1 MGRYLARRLLL
12 LVPVALGIT
21 IVTFFLL
28 RLIPGDPAVIML
40 DNRAT
45 ADNVARLRHQLG
57 LNRPLVVQY
66 LFFLRN
72 IAVGRLGESLIY
84 RTQVLP
90 IILGHLPVTL
100 FLAVYSTVLAA
111 AVAVPLGTWAALRR
125 GTSPDQVIR
134 LGVLFSLATPNYWA
148 AIVLLLVFSIELR
161 WFPVGGYGATFG
173 DHLRHL
179 FLPALTLALSLT
191 PILVRTLRHNVLEVL
206 RTEYVR
212 TARAKGLRAATVLT
226 RHVLRNSL
234 ISTVSILGVNLG
246 FLVGGAVVT
255 ETVYAIPGTGFL
267 LIKSTFARDYPMV
280 QGLTLM
286 FAGLVIL
293 VNLLT
298 DVTYAVLDPR
308 VTYDCRGPGRLV
320 CGAARVAGSP

>member
-1 MGRYLARRLLL
+1 MGRYLVRRLLL
-12 LVPVALGIT
+12 LLPVALGVT

-28 RLIPGDPAVIML
+28 RLIPGDPAAMML

-45 ADNVARLRHQLG
+45 AENVARLRHQLG
-57 LNRPLVVQY
+57 LDRPLFIQY
-66 LFFLRN
+66 LLFLQN
-72 IAVGRLGESLIY
+72 IVTGRLGESLYY
-84 RTQVLP
+84 RSQVLP
-90 IILGHLPVTL
+90 IILERLPVTL
-100 FLAVYSTVLAA
+100 FLAAYSTILAA
-111 AVAVPLGTWAALRR
+111 IVAVPLGAWAALQKGRA
-125 GTSPDQVIR
+125 SDQVIR

-148 AIVLLLVFSIELR
+148 AIVLLLVFSVELR
-161 WFPVGGYGATFG
+161 WFPVGGFGTTFG
-173 DHLRHL
+173 EHLRHL
-179 FLPALTLALSLT
+179 LLPALTIALSLV
-191 PILVRTLRHNVLEVL
+191 PILVRTLRHNILEVL

-212 TARAKGLRAATVLT
+212 TARAKGLRRMTVFS

-234 ISTVSILGVNLG
+234 ISTVSLLGLHLG

-255 ETVYAIPGTGFL
+255 ETVYAIPGSGFL

-298 DVTYAVLDPR
+298 DVTYAALDPR
-308 VTYDCRGPGRLV
+308 VTYD
-320 CGAARVAGSP
+320 

>member
-308 VTYDCRGPGRLV
+308 VTYD
-320 CGAARVAGSP
+320 

>member
-12 LVPVALGIT
+12 LVPVAFGIT
-21 IVTFFLL
+21 VVTFFLL

-45 ADNVARLRHQLG
+45 ADNVARLRHQLA
-57 LNRPLVVQY
+57 LDRPLAMQY
-66 LFFLRN
+66 LFFVRN

-111 AVAVPLGTWAALRR
+111 AVALPLGTWAALRR

-161 WFPVGGYGATFG
+161 WFPVGGYGTTFG

-267 LIKSTFARDYPMV
+267 LIRSTFARDYPMV

-308 VTYDCRGPGRLV
+308 VTYD
-320 CGAARVAGSP
+320 

>member
-12 LVPVALGIT
+12 LLPVALGIT

-40 DNRAT
+40 DSRAT
-45 ADNVARLRHQLG
+45 AKNVARLRHQLG
-57 LNRPLVVQY
+57 LDRPLLVQY
-66 LFFLRN
+66 LVFLQN
-72 IAVGRLGESLIY
+72 IARGRLAESLIY

-90 IILGHLPVTL
+90 IILGRLPVTL
-100 FLAVYSTVLAA
+100 FLAVYSTILAA
-111 AVAVPLGTWAALRR
+111 VVAVPLGTWAALRKGR
-125 GTSPDQVIR
+125 SSDQLIR
-134 LGVLFSLATPNYWA
+134 FGVLFSLATPNYWV
-148 AIVLLLVFSIELR
+148 AIVLLLVFSVELR
-161 WFPVGGYGATFG
+161 WLPVGGYGRTFG

-179 FLPALTLALSLT
+179 FLPALTIALSLC

-206 RTEYVR
+206 RTDYVR
-212 TARAKGLRAATVLT
+212 TARAKGLRAMTVFT
-226 RHVLRNSL
+226 RYVLRNSL
-234 ISTVSILGVNLG
+234 VSTVSILGVYLG

-255 ETVYAIPGTGFL
+255 ETVYAIPGTGYL

-286 FAGLVIL
+286 FAMLVIA

-298 DVTYAVLDPR
+298 DLTYALLDPR
-308 VTYDCRGPGRLV
+308 VRYE
-320 CGAARVAGSP
+320 

>member
-1 MGRYLARRLLL
+1 
-12 LVPVALGIT
+12 
-21 IVTFFLL
+21 
-28 RLIPGDPAVIML
+28 
-40 DNRAT
+40 
-45 ADNVARLRHQLG
+45 
-57 LNRPLVVQY
+57 
-66 LFFLRN
+66 
-72 IAVGRLGESLIY
+72 
-84 RTQVLP
+84 
-90 IILGHLPVTL
+90 
-100 FLAVYSTVLAA
+100 AVYSTVLAA

-308 VTYDCRGPGRLV
+308 VTYD
-320 CGAARVAGSP
+320 

>member
-12 LVPVALGIT
+12 LLPVALGIT

-45 ADNVARLRHQLG
+45 AENVARLRHSLG
-57 LNRPLVVQY
+57 LDRPLLMQY
-66 LFFLRN
+66 VLFLRN
-72 IAVGRLGESLIY
+72 IGTGRLGESLVY

-90 IILGHLPVTL
+90 IILGRLPVTL
-100 FLAVYSTVLAA
+100 FLAVYSTVLAGL
-111 AVAVPLGTWAALRR
+111 VAIPLGAWAALAKGRAA
-125 GTSPDQVIR
+125 DQTIR
-134 LGVLFSLATPNYWA
+134 FGVLFSLATPNYWA

-161 WFPVGGYGATFG
+161 WFPVGGYGANFAE
-173 DHLRHL
+173 HLRHL
-179 FLPALTLALSLT
+179 FLPALTIALSLT

-206 RTEYVR
+206 RTDYVR
-212 TARAKGLRAATVLT
+212 TAHAKGLETARIFT

-234 ISTVSILGVNLG
+234 ISTVSILGVHLG

-286 FAGLVIL
+286 FASLVIG

-298 DVTYAVLDPR
+298 DMAYAALDPR
-308 VTYDCRGPGRLV
+308 VRYD
-320 CGAARVAGSP
+320 

>member
-1 MGRYLARRLLL
+1 MGRYLARRLVLL
-12 LVPVALGIT
+12 LPVALGIT

-45 ADNVARLRHQLG
+45 AENVARLRHTLG
-57 LNRPLVVQY
+57 LDRPLLVQY
-66 LFFLRN
+66 LLFLKN
-72 IAVGRLGESLIY
+72 IATGRLGESLVY

-90 IILGHLPVTL
+90 IILGRLPVTL
-100 FLAVYSTVLAA
+100 FLAVYSTVLAGL
-111 AVAVPLGTWAALRR
+111 VAIPLGAWAALAR
-125 GTSPDQVIR
+125 GRAADQTIR

-161 WFPVGGYGATFG
+161 WFPVGGYGTNLVE
-173 DHLRHL
+173 HLQHL
-179 FLPALTLALSLT
+179 FLPALTIALSLT

-206 RTEYVR
+206 RTDYVR
-212 TARAKGLRAATVLT
+212 TAHAKGLEMARVFT

-234 ISTVSILGVNLG
+234 ISTVSILGVHLG

-280 QGLTLM
+280 QGLTLT
-286 FAGLVIL
+286 FASLVIA

-298 DVTYAVLDPR
+298 DMAYAVLDPR
-308 VTYDCRGPGRLV
+308 VRYD
-320 CGAARVAGSP
+320 

>member
-1 MGRYLARRLLL
+1 MGRFLARRLLL
-12 LVPVALGIT
+12 LLPVALGIT

-28 RLIPGDPAVIML
+28 RLIPGDPAVMML

-45 ADNVARLRHQLG
+45 AENVARLRHQLG
-57 LNRPLVVQY
+57 LDRPLLLQY

-72 IAVGRLGESLIY
+72 IATGRLGESLIY

-90 IILGHLPVTL
+90 IILGRLPVTV
-100 FLAVYSTVLAA
+100 FLAVYSTILAA
-111 AVAVPLGTWAALRR
+111 TVAVPLGAWAALRKGR
-125 GTSPDQVIR
+125 SSDHVIR
-134 LGVLFSLATPNYWA
+134 LGVLLSLATPSYWA
-148 AIVLLLVFSIELR
+148 AIVLLLVFSIELH
-161 WFPVGGYGATFG
+161 WFPVGGYGVTLT

-179 FLPALTLALSLT
+179 FLPALTIALSLV
-191 PILVRTLRHNVLEVL
+191 PILVRTLRHNILEVL

-212 TARAKGLRAATVLT
+212 TAKAKGLRGITVFT

-234 ISTVSILGVNLG
+234 ISTVSILGINLG
-246 FLVGGAVVT
+246 FIVGGAVVT

-280 QGLTLM
+280 QGLTLT
-286 FAGLVIL
+286 FASLVIL

-298 DVTYAVLDPR
+298 DVAYAVLDPR
-308 VTYDCRGPGRLV
+308 VTYD
-320 CGAARVAGSP
+320 

>member
-1 MGRYLARRLLL
+1 MGRFLARRLLL
-12 LVPVALGIT
+12 LLPVAFGIT

-28 RLIPGDPAVIML
+28 RLIPGDPAANML

-45 ADNVARLRHQLG
+45 VENVARLRHQLG
-57 LNRPLVVQY
+57 LDRPLFLQY
-66 LFFLRN
+66 VFFLQN
-72 IAVGRLGESLIY
+72 IVTGRLGESLIY
-84 RTQVLP
+84 RAQVLP
-90 IILGHLPVTL
+90 IILARLPITL

-111 AVAVPLGTWAALRR
+111 CVSVPLGAWAALRR
-125 GTSPDQVIR
+125 GRSADHAIR

-161 WFPVGGYGATFG
+161 WLPVGGFGTTFE

-179 FLPALTLALSLT
+179 LLPALTIALSLV
-191 PILVRTLRHNVLEVL
+191 PILVRTLRHNILEVL

-212 TARAKGLRAATVLT
+212 TARAKGLRQATVFI
-226 RHVLRNSL
+226 RHVLRNSM
-234 ISTVSILGVNLG
+234 ISTVSVLGIHLG

-280 QGLTLM
+280 QGLVLM
-286 FAGLVIL
+286 FASLVIL

-298 DVTYAVLDPR
+298 DVTYAALDPR
-308 VTYDCRGPGRLV
+308 VTYD
-320 CGAARVAGSP
+320 

>member
-1 MGRYLARRLLL
+1 MGPYLARRLLL
-12 LVPVALGIT
+12 LLPVALGIT

-45 ADNVARLRHQLG
+45 AENVARLRHALG
-57 LNRPLVVQY
+57 LDRPLLLQY
-66 LFFLRN
+66 LFFLQN
-72 IAVGRLGESLIY
+72 IATGRLGESLIY

-90 IILGHLPVTL
+90 IILGRLPVTL
-100 FLAVYSTVLAA
+100 FLAVYSTILAA
-111 AVAVPLGTWAALRR
+111 CVAVPLGAWAALAKGRAA
-125 GTSPDQVIR
+125 DHAIR

-161 WFPVGGYGATFG
+161 WFPVGGYGASFG
-173 DHLRHL
+173 EHLRHL
-179 FLPALTLALSLT
+179 FLPALTIALSLT

-206 RTEYVR
+206 RTDYIR
-212 TARAKGLRAATVLT
+212 TAHAKGLEMARVFI

-234 ISTVSILGVNLG
+234 ISTVSILGVHLG

-286 FAGLVIL
+286 FASLVIL

-298 DVTYAVLDPR
+298 DMAYAALDPR
-308 VTYDCRGPGRLV
+308 VRYD
-320 CGAARVAGSP
+320 

>member
-45 ADNVARLRHQLG
+45 ADNVARLRHSLG
-57 LNRPLVVQY
+57 LDRPLLLQY
-66 LFFLRN
+66 VFFLRN
-72 IAVGRLGESLIY
+72 IAVGRLGESLVY

-90 IILGHLPVTL
+90 IILGRLPVTL

-179 FLPALTLALSLT
+179 LLPALTLALSLT

-206 RTEYVR
+206 RTEYIR

-226 RHVLRNSL
+226 RHVLRNSM

-298 DVTYAVLDPR
+298 DLTYAVLDPR
-308 VTYDCRGPGRLV
+308 VTYD
-320 CGAARVAGSP
+320 

>member
-12 LVPVALGIT
+12 LFPVALGIT

-45 ADNVARLRHQLG
+45 AENVARLRHTLG
-57 LNRPLVVQY
+57 LDRPLFMQY
-66 LFFLRN
+66 LLFLQN
-72 IAVGRLGESLIY
+72 IATGRLGESLIY

-90 IILGHLPVTL
+90 IILGRLPVTL
-100 FLAVYSTVLAA
+100 FLAAYSTVLAA
-111 AVAVPLGTWAALRR
+111 AVAVPFGAFAALRKGR
-125 GTSPDQVIR
+125 APDQVIR

-148 AIVLLLVFSIELR
+148 AIVLLLVFSVELR
-161 WFPVGGYGATFG
+161 WFPVGGYGQTFG

-179 FLPALTLALSLT
+179 FLPALTIALSLT
-191 PILVRTLRHNVLEVL
+191 PILVRTLRHNILEVL

-212 TARAKGLRAATVLT
+212 TARAKGLQAVRVFT

-234 ISTVSILGVNLG
+234 ISTVSILGVHLG

-255 ETVYAIPGTGFL
+255 ETVYAVPGTGFL

-280 QGLTLM
+280 QGLTLT
-286 FAGLVIL
+286 FATLVIL
-293 VNLLT
+293 VNLMT
-298 DVTYAVLDPR
+298 DMMYAVLDPR
-308 VTYDCRGPGRLV
+308 VRYD
-320 CGAARVAGSP
+320 

>member
-1 MGRYLARRLLL
+1 MGRYLARRLALL
-12 LVPVALGIT
+12 IPVAVGIT

-45 ADNVARLRHQLG
+45 AENVARLRHQLG
-57 LNRPLVVQY
+57 LDRPLAVQY
-66 LFFLRN
+66 LLFLRN
-72 IAVGRLGESLIY
+72 IVTGRLGESLVY

-90 IILGHLPVTL
+90 IILGRLPVTL
-100 FLAVYSTVLAA
+100 FLAAYATVLAA
-111 AVAVPLGTWAALRR
+111 VVSVPLGAWAALRR
-125 GTSPDQVIR
+125 GRPADQAIR
-134 LGVLFSLATPNYWA
+134 LGVLVSLATPNYWA

-161 WFPVGGYGATFG
+161 WFPVGGYGATLA

-179 FLPALTLALSLT
+179 FLPALTIGLSLC

-206 RTEYVR
+206 RTDYVR
-212 TARAKGLRAATVLT
+212 TARAKGLRGVTVFG

-234 ISTVSILGVNLG
+234 ISTISVLGLNLG

-267 LIKSTFARDYPMV
+267 LIKSTFARDYPVV

-286 FAGLVIL
+286 FASLVIL
-293 VNLLT
+293 VNLIT
-298 DVTYAVLDPR
+298 DVAYAALDPR
-308 VTYDCRGPGRLV
+308 VTYD
-320 CGAARVAGSP
+320 

>member
-12 LVPVALGIT
+12 LVPVAFGIT
-21 IVTFFLL
+21 VVTFFLL

-45 ADNVARLRHQLG
+45 ADNVARLRHQLA
-57 LNRPLVVQY
+57 LDRPLAMQY
-66 LFFLRN
+66 LFFVRN

-111 AVAVPLGTWAALRR
+111 AVALPLGTWAALRR

-161 WFPVGGYGATFG
+161 WFPVGGYGTTFG

-234 ISTVSILGVNLG
+234 ISTVSILAVNLG

-267 LIKSTFARDYPMV
+267 LIRSTFARDYPMV

-308 VTYDCRGPGRLV
+308 VTYD
-320 CGAARVAGSP
+320 

>member
-12 LVPVALGIT
+12 LFPVALGIT

-45 ADNVARLRHQLG
+45 AENVARLRHTLG
-57 LNRPLVVQY
+57 LDRPLFMQY
-66 LFFLRN
+66 LLFLQN
-72 IAVGRLGESLIY
+72 IATGRLGESLIY

-90 IILGHLPVTL
+90 IILGRLPVTL

-111 AVAVPLGTWAALRR
+111 AVAVPFGAFAALRKGR
-125 GTSPDQVIR
+125 APDQVIR

-161 WFPVGGYGATFG
+161 WFPVGGYGETIG

-179 FLPALTLALSLT
+179 FLPALTIALSLT
-191 PILVRTLRHNVLEVL
+191 PILVRALRHNILEVL

-212 TARAKGLRAATVLT
+212 TARAKGLKAVTVFT

-234 ISTVSILGVNLG
+234 ISTVSILGVHLG

-255 ETVYAIPGTGFL
+255 ETVYAVPGTGFL

-280 QGLTLM
+280 QGLTLT
-286 FAGLVIL
+286 FATLVIL
-293 VNLLT
+293 VNLMT
-298 DVTYAVLDPR
+298 DMMYAILDPR
-308 VTYDCRGPGRLV
+308 VRYD
-320 CGAARVAGSP
+320 

>member
-1 MGRYLARRLLL
+1 MGRYLVRRLLL
-12 LVPVALGIT
+12 LMPVALGIT

-45 ADNVARLRHQLG
+45 AENVARLRHSLG
-57 LNRPLVVQY
+57 LDRPLFVQY
-66 LFFLRN
+66 LLFLKN
-72 IAVGRLGESLIY
+72 IATGRLGESLIY

-90 IILGHLPVTL
+90 IILGRLPVTL

-111 AVAVPLGTWAALRR
+111 LVAVPLGAWAALRKGR
-125 GTSPDQVIR
+125 ASDQAIR

-161 WFPVGGYGATFG
+161 WFPVGGYGTTFG

-179 FLPALTLALSLT
+179 FLPALTIALSLT
-191 PILVRTLRHNVLEVL
+191 PILVRTLRHNILEVL
-206 RTEYVR
+206 RTDYVR
-212 TARAKGLRAATVLT
+212 TAHAKGLEAARVFT

-234 ISTVSILGVNLG
+234 ISTVSVLGVHLG
-246 FLVGGAVVT
+246 FLVGGAVIT

-286 FAGLVIL
+286 FASLVIL

-298 DVTYAVLDPR
+298 DMTYAVLDPR
-308 VTYDCRGPGRLV
+308 VRYD
-320 CGAARVAGSP
+320 

>member
-1 MGRYLARRLLL
+1 MGRYLARRLAL

-45 ADNVARLRHQLG
+45 ADNVARLRHSLG
-57 LNRPLVVQY
+57 LDRPVLLQY

-179 FLPALTLALSLT
+179 LLPALTLALSLT

-206 RTEYVR
+206 RTEYIR

-267 LIKSTFARDYPMV
+267 LIRSTFARDYPMV

-308 VTYDCRGPGRLV
+308 VTYD
-320 CGAARVAGSP
+320 

>member
-1 MGRYLARRLLL
+1 MGRYLARRLFLL
-12 LVPVALGIT
+12 LPVALGIT

-45 ADNVARLRHQLG
+45 AENVARLQHQLG
-57 LNRPLVVQY
+57 LDRPLYLQY
-66 LFFLRN
+66 LYFLEN
-72 IAVGRLGESLIY
+72 IATGRLGESLIY

-90 IILGHLPVTL
+90 IILGRLPVTL
-100 FLAVYSTVLAA
+100 FLAVYSTILAA
-111 AVAVPLGTWAALRR
+111 VVAVPLGTWAALRKGR
-125 GTSPDQVIR
+125 SSDQLIR
-134 LGVLFSLATPNYWA
+134 VGVLFSLATPNYWV
-148 AIVLLLVFSIELR
+148 AIVLLLVFSVELR
-161 WFPVGGYGATFG
+161 WLPVGGYGTTFG

-179 FLPALTLALSLT
+179 FLPALTIALSLC

-206 RTEYVR
+206 RTDYVR
-212 TARAKGLRAATVLT
+212 TARAKGLRAVTVFT

-234 ISTVSILGVNLG
+234 VSTVSILGVYLG

-255 ETVYAIPGTGFL
+255 ETVYAIPGTGYL

-286 FAGLVIL
+286 FAMLVIA

-298 DVTYAVLDPR
+298 DLTYALLDPR
-308 VTYDCRGPGRLV
+308 VTYD
-320 CGAARVAGSP
+320 

>member
-1 MGRYLARRLLL
+1 M
-12 LVPVALGIT
+12 
-21 IVTFFLL
+21 
-28 RLIPGDPAVIML
+28 
-40 DNRAT
+40 
-45 ADNVARLRHQLG
+45 
-57 LNRPLVVQY
+57 
-66 LFFLRN
+66 
-72 IAVGRLGESLIY
+72 GESLIY

-90 IILGHLPVTL
+90 IILARLPITL

-111 AVAVPLGTWAALRR
+111 IVSVPLGAWAALQKGR
-125 GTSPDQVIR
+125 SPDQVIR

-161 WFPVGGYGATFG
+161 WLPVGGFGTTFV

-179 FLPALTLALSLT
+179 LLPALTIALSLV
-191 PILVRTLRHNVLEVL
+191 PILVRTLRHNILEVL

-212 TARAKGLRAATVLT
+212 TARAKGLRRATVFT

-234 ISTVSILGVNLG
+234 ISTVSILGVHLG

-280 QGLTLM
+280 QGLVLM
-286 FAGLVIL
+286 FASLVIL

-298 DVTYAVLDPR
+298 DVTYAALDPR
-308 VTYDCRGPGRLV
+308 VTYD
-320 CGAARVAGSP
+320 

>member
-267 LIKSTFARDYPMV
+267 LIRSTFARDYPMV

-308 VTYDCRGPGRLV
+308 VTYD
-320 CGAARVAGSP
+320 